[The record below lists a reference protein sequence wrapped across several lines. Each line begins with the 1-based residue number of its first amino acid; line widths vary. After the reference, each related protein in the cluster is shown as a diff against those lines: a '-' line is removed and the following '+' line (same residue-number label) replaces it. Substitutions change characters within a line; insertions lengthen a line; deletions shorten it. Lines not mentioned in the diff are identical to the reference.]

1 MSTQNINGYPLERF
15 TIGDDDY
22 FDIDYFN
29 GSGYET
35 AKVKGSVIKALV
47 GTLTNIY
54 NSDDTLTGNR
64 IVTGSN
70 FELLFQTMGK
80 FSVHSHANNIDN
92 IEFEVRSDPTFHGF
106 IVKDHNTG
114 VHMLACRNG
123 LVEIS
128 DAYFL
133 PGADGTAGQV
143 LTTDGLGQVTF
154 QTPSSATNI
163 YNTNGTLTG
172 DRVVDGDGSQY
183 FLVFNNISF
192 HGATINP
199 PLGLTDDAI
208 LYQIDPTNIGT
219 GTGGMLTIEDSVA
232 GVQRFKAVKDGS
244 VIINEEYTL
253 PNTRGGQGQFLVT
266 TGTGTPGVSPDIVE
280 FKEVYNTASSQW
292 NTTAPTTTLP
302 GGGSVANG
310 FTFFDETTDKSSSG
324 TSSHDE
330 YVLWFGLSITLS
342 GTSGTA
348 DIVVG
353 GVTYPLTFNTDLFT
367 TAQDWVNTNQAALNA
382 GGYQVFAL
390 GSGADGR
397 IRFGAVTD
405 TGLNAITITNT
416 SGTLAGTIANEFT
429 GNATADYDHVVIP
442 YSGKPYENQR
452 LQHYMRVNFNIDF
465 GNENYCQLQL
475 RRWQNDSVIGSGI
488 PVRRYT
494 SAQGITGQQH
504 VFETYTNSP
513 TDAFVTGGF
522 YFALQNDQNSID
534 ISGSAGVLIQTKY
547 EKPLHF

>member
-1 MSTQNINGYPLERF
+1 MSTQNINGYPLEIF
-15 TIGDDDY
+15 TIGDDDF
-22 FDIDYFN
+22 FDVDYYN
-29 GSGYET
+29 GSTYET
-35 AKVKGSVIKALV
+35 AKVKGSVIKAIV
-47 GTLTNIY
+47 AGGNIY
-54 NSDDTLTGNR
+54 NTDDTLTGNR
-64 IVTGSN
+64 ILTGAN
-70 FELLFQTMGK
+70 FELLFQTLGK
-80 FSVHSHANNIDN
+80 FSVHSHANNVDN

-133 PGADGTAGQV
+133 PGTDGTAGQV
-143 LTTDGLGQVTF
+143 LTTDGLGQVSF
-154 QTPSSATNI
+154 QTPSGASNI

-172 DRVVDGDGSQY
+172 NRVVDGDGSQY
-183 FLVFNNISF
+183 YLVFNNISF
-192 HGATINP
+192 HGAVINP
-199 PLGLTDDAI
+199 PIGLTDDAI

-253 PNTRGGQGQFLVT
+253 PNTRGAQGQFLVT
-266 TGTGTPGVSPDIVE
+266 TGEGSPGLSPDIVE
-280 FKEVYNTASSQW
+280 FKEVYNIASSQW
-292 NTTAPTTTLP
+292 TTTAPTTTLP
-302 GGGSVANG
+302 SGQTANG
-310 FTFFDETTDKSSSG
+310 FTFFDETTDKSASG
-324 TSSHDE
+324 TSSYDE
-330 YVLWFGLSITLS
+330 YVLSYGISITLS

-353 GVTYPLTFNTDLFT
+353 GVTYPITFNTDLFT
-367 TAQDWVNTNQAALNA
+367 TAQDWVNTNQAALNN

-416 SGTLAGTIANEFT
+416 SGTLSGTIANEFT
-429 GNATADYDHVVIP
+429 GSATASYDHVVIP
-442 YSGKPYENQR
+442 YTGKPYENQR
-452 LQHYMRVNFNIDF
+452 LQHYMRVNFNIDNGTESF
-465 GNENYCQLQL
+465 AKLQL
-475 RRWQNDSVIGSGI
+475 RRWQNDTVIGSDI
-488 PVRRYT
+488 PIRRYT
-494 SAQGITGQQH
+494 ASEGITGQQH

-522 YFALQNDQNSID
+522 YFALQNDDLSID
-534 ISGSAGVLIQTKY
+534 VSGAAGVLIQTTY
-547 EKPLHF
+547 EKPLYF

>member
-1 MSTQNINGYPLERF
+1 MSTQNINGYPLEIF
-15 TIGDDDY
+15 TIGDDDF
-22 FDIDYFN
+22 FDVDYYN
-29 GSGYET
+29 GSSYET
-35 AKVKGSVIKALV
+35 AKVKGSVLKAIIS
-47 GTLTNIY
+47 GGNIY
-54 NSDDTLTGNR
+54 NTDDSLTGNR

-80 FSVHSHANNIDN
+80 FSVHSHANNVDN
-92 IEFEVRSDPTFHGF
+92 IEFEVKSDPTYHGF

-133 PGADGTAGQV
+133 PGTDGTAGQV
-143 LTTDGLGQVTF
+143 LATDGAGNVSF
-154 QTPSSATNI
+154 VTPSGASNI

-172 DRVVDGDGSQY
+172 NRVLDGDGSQY
-183 FLVFNNISF
+183 YLVFNNISF

-199 PLGLTDDAI
+199 PLGLTDSAI
-208 LYQIDPTNIGT
+208 LYQIDPTNIQT
-219 GTGGMLTIEDSVA
+219 GDGAMLRINDSIA
-232 GVQRFKAVKDGS
+232 GVDRLNVVKDGS
-244 VIINEEYTL
+244 IIVNEDYRL
-253 PNTRGGQGQFLVT
+253 PNTGGVEGSFLVT
-266 TGTGTPGVSPDIVE
+266 TAVASPGANTVE
-280 FKEVYNTASSQW
+280 FKQVYNTASSQW

-302 GGGSVANG
+302 SGQTANG
-310 FTFFDETTDKSSSG
+310 FTFFDETTDKSTSG

-330 YVLWFGLSITLS
+330 YVLSFGISITLS

-353 GVTYPLTFNTDLFT
+353 GVTYPITFNTDLFT
-367 TAQDWVNTNQAALNA
+367 TADDWVNTNQSALNA

-397 IRFGAVTD
+397 IRFGAITD
-405 TGLNAITITNT
+405 TGLNGITITNT
-416 SGTLAGTIANEFT
+416 SGDLSGSIANEFT
-429 GNATADYDHVVIP
+429 GSLTASYDHVVIP
-442 YSGKPYENQR
+442 YNGKPYENLR

-534 ISGSAGVLIQTKY
+534 ISGNAGILIQTNY
-547 EKPLHF
+547 ERPLVF